1 MQGIKECIEYATGI
15 RIQEVLMDNIWED
28 TEKFVGLLNAMIQYD
43 IQLHMIFTLN
53 KHEGERLAIFSGN
66 ERFPLCCDGK
76 NRPRASR
83 GFCVVEIKRGKN
95 SYRYVGEP
103 TQEIRKGN
111 ERDDE
116 IGEVRVLYEVHADNT
131 YEEWFSY
138 SETPRC
144 LLAILPKE
152 D

>member
-1 MQGIKECIEYATGI
+1 MFSMRGIKEYIECATGV

-28 TEKFVGLLNAMIQYD
+28 TEKFVGLLN
-43 IQLHMIFTLN
+43 

-66 ERFPLCCDGK
+66 DRFPLCCDGK
-76 NRPRASR
+76 NRPRAPRS
-83 GFCVVEIKRGKN
+83 FCVVEIKRGKS

-103 TQEIRKGN
+103 TQEIRKGI
-111 ERDDE
+111 EQDDE
-116 IGEVRVLYEVHADNT
+116 IGEVRVLYEVHVDDT

-138 SETPRC
+138 SQTPRC

-152 D
+152 E

>member
-1 MQGIKECIEYATGI
+1 MQDNKEYIKEYIEYSTGV

-28 TEKFVGLLNAMIQYD
+28 TEKFVGLLN
-43 IQLHMIFTLN
+43 
-53 KHEGERLAIFSGN
+53 KHEGERLAIFCGN

-76 NRPRASR
+76 NRLRASR
-83 GFCVVEIKRGKN
+83 SFCVVEIKRGKN

-103 TQEIRKGN
+103 TQEIQKGI

-138 SETPRC
+138 GETPRY

-152 D
+152 K